1 MEKQFKQF
9 LAHCNLSKNTA
20 KSYVS
25 VVKHYFKMFTD
36 LNKFSLLEFKEYC
49 VESFQPSTANSYINA
64 INKYLEFRKLD
75 KLKIKRVKIQQK
87 NYLEN
92 VISNEDYN
100 YLKTRL
106 KKDGKTKWYFMVW
119 FMGAT
124 GARIGELLQIKV
136 EHVRAGYLDLYA
148 KGGKIRRIYIPE
160 KLRKE
165 AGIWLESQN
174 QTSGFIF
181 LNRYGKQI
189 TGEGIAKRLKSYAEI
204 YGIPL
209 AVVHPHSFRHRFA
222 KNFIEKYNDIAL
234 LADLMGHESI
244 ETTRIYL
251 RMTASEQQ
259 KIVDRVVTW

>member
-1 MEKQFKQF
+1 M
-9 LAHCNLSKNTA
+9 AHCNLSKSTTKN
-20 KSYVS
+20 YVS
-25 VVKHYFKMFTD
+25 VVKHYFKMFANLD
-36 LNKFSLLEFKEYC
+36 KFSLLEFKEYC
-49 VESFQPSTANSYINA
+49 VENFQPSTANSYINA
-64 INKYLEFRKLD
+64 INKYLEFRKLG

-100 YLKTRL
+100 YFKTRL

-124 GARIGELLQIKV
+124 GARIGELVQIKV
-136 EHVRAGYLDLYA
+136 EHVKAGYLDLYA

-165 AGIWLESQN
+165 ANVWLESQN
-174 QTSGFIF
+174 QTTGFIF
-181 LNRYGKQI
+181 LNRRGKQI
-189 TGEGIAKRLKSYAEI
+189 TGEGIAKRLKSYAKI

-209 AVVHPHSFRHRFA
+209 VVVHPHSFRHRFA